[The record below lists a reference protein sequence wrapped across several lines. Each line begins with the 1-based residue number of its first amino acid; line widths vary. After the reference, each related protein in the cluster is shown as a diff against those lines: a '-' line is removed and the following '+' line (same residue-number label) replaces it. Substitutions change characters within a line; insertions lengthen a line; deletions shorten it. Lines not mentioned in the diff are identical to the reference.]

1 MCKKRAFIFDTNF
14 IIENLNL
21 KEVVANLSEEFT
33 VYVAQVSIDERIS
46 QKYLELKNKYEK
58 LTTLT
63 DEYKGIASIRITIPF
78 DKRFETEIELTRKG
92 YIDLFGEHIISFSS
106 DDATFSKILDRVYKK
121 IPPFLS
127 VDGASDKG
135 FKDSLIWLSLLEFFQ
150 SSGEDD
156 VVFVT
161 NDNGFRKNIDALC
174 KEFKEFTG
182 KNIVIKD
189 NSYYK
194 TLFEAKKSETISPKK
209 DYSLP
214 DVIQLREK
222 VNDVIYS
229 LCGVD
234 SEDYWGNQ
242 DWDRTFTLNQR
253 VDSAY
258 IEYIFTHL
266 KQNIRDHLF
275 ETAIPAEKIFELDDR
290 VTNRVSI
297 PMLALED
304 ALSLYEE
311 IQQKLPDY
319 LPQFYS
325 AAATIINNN
334 YIEPQVI
341 DFEGDIPFWFLHRRT
356 SCWCSHL
363 WLIMLK

>member
-1 MCKKRAFIFDTNF
+1 MCKKRAFVFDTNF
-14 IIENLNL
+14 IIENRNL

-33 VYVAQVSIDERIS
+33 VYATQVSINERIS
-46 QKYLELKNKYEK
+46 QKYLEMKNKYEK
-58 LTTLT
+58 LTALT
-63 DEYKGIASIRITIPF
+63 DEYRGIASIRITTPF
-78 DKRFETEIELTRKG
+78 DKKSETEKELTQKG

-106 DDATFSKILDRVYKK
+106 DDTTFSKILDRVFKK
-121 IPPFLS
+121 VPPFLS

-156 VVFVT
+156 VVFIT
-161 NDNGFRKNIDALC
+161 NDNGFRKNTDALC

-194 TLFEAKKSETISPKK
+194 SQCEVKVSETIPPKNDSP
-209 DYSLP
+209 LP
-214 DVIQLREK
+214 DVNQLREK
-222 VNDVIYS
+222 IHDVIHS
-229 LCGVD
+229 LCGANIG
-234 SEDYWGNQ
+234 DYWGNPY
-242 DWDRTFTLNQR
+242 WNNTFTLSQR

-258 IEYIFTHL
+258 IEYVFTHL
-266 KQNIRDHLF
+266 KLYIRDHLF
-275 ETAIPAEKIFELDDR
+275 ETVILAEKILGLDDR
-290 VTNRVSI
+290 VTNGVSI
-297 PMLALED
+297 PMSALED

-325 AAATIINNN
+325 AAATIINRN

-341 DFEGDIPFWFLHRRT
+341 DVGDDEVPF
-356 SCWCSHL
+356 
-363 WLIMLK
+363 